1 MSSIKSFH
9 DYLLRNS
16 LSKSN
21 PLDDIDF
28 PKINKKLPVILSL
41 DEINLILD
49 AIEKN
54 KKSMSLRMKF
64 QSDKK
69 TLKDEEVDAI
79 MNKIVDELKNKF
91 DAIQR

>member
-1 MSSIKSFH
+1 MSI
-9 DYLLRNS
+9 DNTILRNVTMFD
-16 LSKSN
+16 LYQ
-21 PLDDIDF
+21 D
-28 PKINKKLPVILSL
+28 NK
-41 DEINLILD
+41 
-49 AIEKN
+49 IEKN

-79 MNKIVDELKNKF
+79 MNKIVDKLKNKF

>member
-1 MSSIKSFH
+1 
-9 DYLLRNS
+9 
-16 LSKSN
+16 
-21 PLDDIDF
+21 
-28 PKINKKLPVILSL
+28 
-41 DEINLILD
+41 
-49 AIEKN
+49 
-54 KKSMSLRMKF
+54 MKF